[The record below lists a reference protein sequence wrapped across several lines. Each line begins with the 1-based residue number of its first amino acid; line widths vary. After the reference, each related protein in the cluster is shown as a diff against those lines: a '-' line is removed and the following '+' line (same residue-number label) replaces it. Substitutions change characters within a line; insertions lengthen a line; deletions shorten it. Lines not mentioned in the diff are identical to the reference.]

1 MLVNL
6 KETIM
11 TTINNISIT
20 IDTTVPTLSIG
31 QVQLSADRRSTKEKP
46 LTDAERIRRAV
57 LPANHWG
64 ELTASLNGD
73 KSQSLTD
80 VLRIALVAIASDRLR
95 DTLAA
100 EPMQRTIALAD
111 YTVPALLAW
120 NAETASGRGSITFT
134 REQIETWFDAS
145 VTRASLINK
154 WADTGKTDAAI
165 ATLAAFVRNRFAATA
180 AKNHGLKD
188 AADADKLTALLDARD
203 LDGKEAALM
212 TELVGRLQHISKAL
226 TAKAAEA
233 TISMDDL

>member
-1 MLVNL
+1 M
-6 KETIM
+6 TIL
-11 TTINNISIT
+11 NNQSVT
-20 IDTTVPTLSIG
+20 IDTTVPAITIG
-31 QVQLSADRRSTKEKP
+31 QIMLSADRRSTKEKP

-64 ELTASLNGD
+64 ELATTINGERN
-73 KSQSLTD
+73 QSLTD
-80 VLRIALVAIASDRLR
+80 VLRIAMQTIASDRLR

-100 EPMQRTIALAD
+100 DPMSKTIALAD

-134 REQIETWFDAS
+134 RDQIETWYWGKADEGHMCATAAALHTKWEDAGKS
-145 VTRASLINK
+145 ASQI
-154 WADTGKTDAAI
+154 DT
-165 ATLAAFVRNRFAATA
+165 LHQFVANRFAATA

-188 AADADKLTALLDARD
+188 AADAAKLTALIDAAD
-203 LDGKEAALM
+203 LDGKDASLM
-212 TELVGRLQHISKAL
+212 VELLGRLEHISKAL